1 MSHDRKSRSCKP
13 SHRRRGACATR
24 LPSGWRRSSGSPR
37 PRNASWMTR
46 DRRRSPAQPKRR
58 RTSRPETWRG
68 QSSRSCSKKIQ
79 ETEQRLAQLQ
89 AGLAKVQDAIAGREA
104 AEQARDG
111 AAAELAALRHD
122 VDAARRDLDDAISQA
137 SARRGEAAEHLAAGE
152 QARAELLAVQERIR
166 AETRALN
173 GQETQLAMARATA
186 SGLQA
191 AEQARDTAKAQLAA
205 LQLDA
210 DVVTRNLDESRA
222 QAANPPKSAS

>member
-1 MSHDRKSRSCKP
+1 M
-13 SHRRRGACATR
+13 
-24 LPSGWRRSSGSPR
+24 
-37 PRNASWMTR
+37 
-46 DRRRSPAQPKRR
+46 
-58 RTSRPETWRG
+58 
-68 QSSRSCSKKIQ
+68 
-79 ETEQRLAQLQ
+79 
-89 AGLAKVQDAIAGREA
+89 QDAIAGREA

-222 QAANPPKSAS
+222 QAANPPKSASPVARPSSSSGPRARRGVRRHD

>member
-1 MSHDRKSRSCKP
+1 
-13 SHRRRGACATR
+13 
-24 LPSGWRRSSGSPR
+24 
-37 PRNASWMTR
+37 
-46 DRRRSPAQPKRR
+46 
-58 RTSRPETWRG
+58 
-68 QSSRSCSKKIQ
+68 
-79 ETEQRLAQLQ
+79 
-89 AGLAKVQDAIAGREA
+89 VQDAIAGREA

-152 QARAELLAVQERIR
+152 QARAKLLAVQERIR

-173 GQETQLAMARATA
+173 EQETQLATARATA
-186 SGLQA
+186 AGLQAAAQA

-210 DVVTRNLDESRA
+210 DVVTRNLDESRG
-222 QAANPPKSAS
+222 QAANPPKSASPVARPSSSSGPRARRGVRRHD